1 MKKNSSKKHLD
12 WMLAFEILVG
22 VFLLGSVFILAVNI
36 ELHETEKSLSN
47 TITYIKEQYIQYQRL
62 NLASETKSVMRM
74 IESARQIEQE
84 LDTLQPQDAA
94 FLDKET
100 LKDYAD
106 RTYVNG
112 VLLLNEDGKVEASY
126 CEKKPDRRRWMPS

>member
-1 MKKNSSKKHLD
+1 MKKNGSKKHLD

-36 ELHETEKSLSN
+36 DLHETEKSLSN

-112 VLLLNEDGKVEASY
+112 VLLLNEDGEVEASY
-126 CEKKPDRRRWMPS
+126 CEKKTRPQEMDA